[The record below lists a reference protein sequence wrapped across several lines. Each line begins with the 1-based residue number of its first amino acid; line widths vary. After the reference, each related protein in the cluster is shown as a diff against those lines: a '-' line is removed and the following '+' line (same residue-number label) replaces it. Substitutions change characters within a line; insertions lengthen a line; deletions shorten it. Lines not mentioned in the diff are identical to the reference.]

1 MEGNP
6 SFRVM
11 TQLDPSLSMWFSDH
25 LKNLRRRRCGD
36 DDDDDDAPA
45 EEKNMHAYML
55 ALHRI
60 QLHGMCNRTCS
71 PYFMHVYARSPHM
84 FPHGT
89 HQELRLLNKVADE
102 KNVVRKSFLGP
113 TVIQFNINFCE
124 LIILYSK
131 NESQYPI
138 IYSMVLIPNPS
149 RAYIPNHTAS
159 SCSEVCSLSPLG
171 CSFQAGAFVAT

>member
-1 MEGNP
+1 MRDGGE
-6 SFRVM
+6 SI
-11 TQLDPSLSMWFSDH
+11 LS
-25 LKNLRRRRCGD
+25 GD
-36 DDDDDDAPA
+36 DAAGPFFVYVVFRSFKKPRA
-45 EEKNMHAYML
+45 AMMMMMMMHQLRKKNMHAYML

-60 QLHGMCNRTCS
+60 HLHGMCNRTCS

-113 TVIQFNINFCE
+113 NVIQFNINFCE

-131 NESQYPI
+131 NKSQYPI